1 MALDPTLDTYALVVV
16 AAAGAVAAGMHAT
29 ALAGSGKPWPARRVL
44 IANLISTALVGM
56 AVGEAARHVPIKA
69 DLIPVLL
76 IAAIT
81 GHTLGPRGVGW
92 LFAALLGGLQKL
104 PWVPKLPPIPD
115 TESPAL
121 TPQEEPAD
129 A

>member
-1 MALDPTLDTYALVVV
+1 MSFDPTLNTYALAVV
-16 AAAGAVAAGMHAT
+16 GASGVVAAGMHAT
-29 ALAGSGKPWPARRVL
+29 ALAGSGTAWPARRVL

-56 AVGEAARHVPIKA
+56 AVAEIIRHAPLKV

-81 GHTLGPRGVGW
+81 GHTLGPRGVPW
-92 LFAALLGGLQKL
+92 LFSALLGGLRRL
-104 PWVPKLPPIPD
+104 PWMPPLPEPPPPL
-115 TESPAL
+115 TEG
-121 TPQEEPAD
+121 TKETKD